1 MMPAYTQTN
10 DLTVL
15 HEPFV
20 RGLGEIRIAHPE
32 GTFAITPA
40 SLISL
45 EAIAN
50 NQHLLAG
57 VGLDW
62 GSGAGCLAI
71 AAARIPAVQRVIGLE
86 LSAANVT
93 VARQNA
99 AANGVDPKTKFFES
113 NSYSPISAADRRELE
128 SLAGRIDFIVANPP
142 SSDGDDGFGWRRR
155 VLAGA
160 RQYLTASG
168 RVFLSVSSQYGMRR
182 VMGLLDDARGFQ
194 YGGILASTGW
204 VPFDLDRPDLLEC
217 LRLYAQEE
225 ARGGLSYAFHDPAAN
240 SDQTRTASV
249 ALERFDRC
257 GESPLTKWQTHLF
270 EVRPESV
277 MFPDFGG
284 QIPVKNRPV

>member
-1 MMPAYTQTN
+1 MPAYTQSD

-15 HEPFV
+15 HEPFM
-20 RGLGEIRIAHPE
+20 RGMGEIRIAHPA

-50 NQHLLAG
+50 NQQLLAG

-86 LSAANVT
+86 LSAANVA

-99 AANGVDPKTKFFES
+99 AANGVERKTTFFES
-113 NSYSPISAADRRELE
+113 DSYSPISAADRRELE

-142 SSDGDDGFGWRRR
+142 ASDGDDGFGWRRR
-155 VLAGA
+155 VLTGA
-160 RQYLTASG
+160 RQYLPASG

-182 VMGLLDDARGFQ
+182 VMELLDDAPGFR
-194 YGGILASTGW
+194 YGGVLASTEW
-204 VPFDLDRPDLLEC
+204 VPFDLARPDLLEC

-225 ARGGLSYAFHDPAAN
+225 ARGGLSYAFHDPAA
-240 SDQTRTASV
+240 SGDQTRTATV
-249 ALERFDRC
+249 ALERFERC
-257 GESPLTKWQTHLF
+257 GESPLMKWQTHLF
-270 EVRPESV
+270 EVPPES
-277 MFPDFGG
+277 D
-284 QIPVKNRPV
+284 